1 MSTFWFPLFK
11 LCWSTSTKWETES
24 TKWVTKQQSGSTN
37 QQSGSTN
44 QQVGRP
50 RINQGGRANY
60 MEPARSKSIQI
71 WKFPFGKETHN
82 DKHNWIKNY
91 MFCVIIYSAIDQGYM
106 GPSLASC
113 HKDEI
118 WDLCEGISG
127 LWSQEPS
134 PKFGTSLRALL
145 FVIWIFSFSRPN
157 FPKPK
162 PRLFS
167 KTKFF
172 RNRDF
177 FQKPNF
183 LKPKPRLFPR
193 PNFSETK
200 TETFFPRPNFPK
212 PKLKPSKNW
221 QKFQN
226 REVLKPKCQSLAI
239 RLWYDI
245 MWYGY
250 EPMKKLHF
258 IIPSHNWI

>member
-1 MSTFWFPLFK
+1 
-11 LCWSTSTKWETES
+11 
-24 TKWVTKQQSGSTN
+24 
-37 QQSGSTN
+37 
-44 QQVGRP
+44 
-50 RINQGGRANY
+50 
-60 MEPARSKSIQI
+60 
-71 WKFPFGKETHN
+71 
-82 DKHNWIKNY
+82 

-118 WDLCEGISG
+118 WDLFGGISG

-157 FPKPK
+157 FLKPK

-183 LKPKPRLFPR
+183 LKPKPRLFSKTKFFR
-193 PNFSETK
+193 NQNRNFFSETK
-200 TETFFPRPNFPK
+200 FSETETETLK
-212 PKLKPSKNW
+212 KLAK
-221 QKFQN
+221 
-226 REVLKPKCQSLAI
+226 VLKPRSFETEMSISGQKVWLHSHRII
-239 RLWYDI
+239 RI
-245 MWYGY
+245 N
-250 EPMKKLHF
+250 PC
-258 IIPSHNWI
+258 IPSSQVRIVWDQFIYIEGLVQPNKHVEAIHKPIFFIWWKWLRIWRLTKVWIPQRCLLSTFTCLLNLDELKGQFWDILL

>member
-1 MSTFWFPLFK
+1 MWILYSLLYVDVAVTEWRYQNTKTDTETFFP
-11 LCWSTSTKWETES
+11 
-24 TKWVTKQQSGSTN
+24 
-37 QQSGSTN
+37 
-44 QQVGRP
+44 
-50 RINQGGRANY
+50 I
-60 MEPARSKSIQI
+60 
-71 WKFPFGKETHN
+71 
-82 DKHNWIKNY
+82 
-91 MFCVIIYSAIDQGYM
+91 
-106 GPSLASC
+106 
-113 HKDEI
+113 
-118 WDLCEGISG
+118 
-127 LWSQEPS
+127 
-134 PKFGTSLRALL
+134 
-145 FVIWIFSFSRPN
+145 PN

-226 REVLKPKCQSLAI
+226 REVSKPKCQSLAI

>member
-1 MSTFWFPLFK
+1 M
-11 LCWSTSTKWETES
+11 
-24 TKWVTKQQSGSTN
+24 TN
-37 QQSGSTN
+37 TIGLKITCF
-44 QQVGRP
+44 VL
-50 RINQGGRANY
+50 
-60 MEPARSKSIQI
+60 
-71 WKFPFGKETHN
+71 
-82 DKHNWIKNY
+82 
-91 MFCVIIYSAIDQGYM
+91 YSAIDQGYM

-118 WDLCEGISG
+118 WDLFGGILG

-134 PKFGTSLRALL
+134 PKFGTS
-145 FVIWIFSFSRPN
+145 FVICNLDFVFFKTKFSETETFFQDQIFPKRSLFPKPN

-167 KTKFF
+167 ETKFF
-172 RNRDF
+172 
-177 FQKPNF
+177 
-183 LKPKPRLFPR
+183 
-193 PNFSETK
+193 ETK

-221 QKFQN
+221 QKFWN
-226 REVLKPKCQSLAI
+226 REVSKPKCQSLAI

-258 IIPSHNWI
+258 IIPSHNGVQQPPLKMRKCRYLGLIASQLILAH